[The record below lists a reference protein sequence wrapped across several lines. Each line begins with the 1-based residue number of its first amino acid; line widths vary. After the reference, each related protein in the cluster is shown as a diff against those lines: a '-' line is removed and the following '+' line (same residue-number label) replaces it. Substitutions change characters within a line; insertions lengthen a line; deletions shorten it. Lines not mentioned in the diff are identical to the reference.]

1 MGLSLAYV
9 GVLLI
14 LTVVH
19 HMAGLLIVEVKVVLS
34 ALVPSRTGLG
44 CIKDHRIAGIRRGG
58 VLGIL
63 GVMGRLIL
71 LILGRAVVVLRP
83 RSTVAK
89 SVDILMLLQVII

>member
-1 MGLSLAYV
+1 MGLSLVYV

-19 HMAGLLIVEVKVVLS
+19 RMARLLTVEAKVVFL
-34 ALVPSRTGLG
+34 ALVPSRTRLG
-44 CIKDHRIAGIRRGG
+44 CIKDHRIAGIRRRG

-71 LILGRAVVVLRP
+71 LILGYTVVILRP
-83 RSTVAK
+83 RSTIVK
-89 SVDILMLLQVII
+89 SVDVLMLL

>member
-9 GVLLI
+9 SVLLI
-14 LTVVH
+14 LTVVYRVTV
-19 HMAGLLIVEVKVVLS
+19 LLVVEAKVILL
-34 ALVPSRTGLG
+34 ALVPSRMGLS

-71 LILGRAVVVLRP
+71 LILGRAVVILRP

-89 SVDILMLLQVII
+89 SVDVLMLL